1 MQIGLNI
8 TGLDAVKAQLGSMA
22 KQANFAASRALN
34 TTAFAVNASI
44 KREMQQVFMGGPTP
58 YTQRAFAIDKAT
70 KSNLVATV
78 ALRKDAPAGGTS
90 YTKALGHLFT
100 GGTRDWKKLEG
111 YLRGAKLMPSGLMAV
126 PGNACP
132 LDARGNIRQAA
143 LTEMLGVLRANR
155 SNLRV
160 YRKTGAGKAQKAVGY
175 FAIQPGTKARLHPG
189 IYKRVETGTT
199 STLDP
204 MVMFVH
210 PGKWRKFIDLQQ
222 LATTVVAK
230 TFNAEFNKELSAA
243 LGSAKP

>member
-1 MQIGLNI
+1 MQISLNI
-8 TGLDAVKAQLGSMA
+8 TGLDAVKAQLGAMA

-34 TTAFAVNASI
+34 TTAFAVNASL
-44 KREMQQVFMGGPTP
+44 KREMQQVFKGGATP

-78 ALRKDAPAGGTS
+78 ALRNDSPAGGTP
-90 YTKALGHLFT
+90 YAKALGHLFT
-100 GGTRDWKKLEG
+100 GGTREWKKLEG
-111 YLRGAKLMPSGLMAV
+111 YLRGSKLMPSGLMAV
-126 PGNACP
+126 PGSACP

-175 FAIQPGTKARLHPG
+175 FAIQHGTKASLHPG

-210 PGKWRKFIDLQQ
+210 PGKWRKFIDLQK
-222 LATTVVAK
+222 LATEVVAK

-243 LGSAKP
+243 LGSARP